1 MVIGDGNELETQWKS
16 LFGMKVNPIIKI
28 RMAKMKIVSNY
39 KANTNHL
46 KGFGTIMSAYQF
58 TLIKESDPYVNFSFE

>member
-1 MVIGDGNELETQWKS
+1 
-16 LFGMKVNPIIKI
+16 
-28 RMAKMKIVSNY
+28 MAKMKIVSNY

-58 TLIKESDPYVNFSFE
+58 TLIKESDPYVNYSFE